1 MPGLNKLVRPEQ
13 TQRELTRL
21 AQAISDWSR
30 LRTERDVDEMNA
42 YAGLHKTRLTAI
54 TNLLSAALD
63 ALAHELDGPI
73 PEDPYLLYEY
83 CRALDRSLVWL
94 ERVWAYYRDKFDQ
107 RDPDSAYAPLLKAAD
122 EVVWSCYKQAF
133 LNPNRLPAGV
143 AIQPAPLAYI
153 APDYSPATWE
163 ADKLAPAELRPGSEI
178 EGLEE
183 LFLTLPVPVIRLP
196 PWCLS
201 SPWWLAF
208 AAHETGHNIQRELKL
223 VDSFGLLL
231 QTAVVQ
237 TNRPQKPDGERWK
250 RWGAEI
256 FADLFS
262 IAMLGSWAV
271 RALLEVELSTPQ
283 RMSVRRS
290 EYPAALV
297 RLELCA
303 RAAGRMGFDR
313 TAALAGLDIQSL
325 ANQPDAVD
333 ANQDMAVLDPLLDA
347 ALGPLWEGGPTLEE
361 LLGLDLQRQDFLAG
375 GKTASWAA
383 ALTGALPVPVRGL
396 PNARFI
402 TAGAVMAWEKAN
414 QLPGLDQ
421 RKVALDKIAAN
432 TMTILRRAGPEG
444 VRAKPL
450 AVPETR
456 AFGSSLAALLLANA
470 RKSPEG

>member
-1 MPGLNKLVRPEQ
+1 MPGLNNLVRPEQ

-63 ALAHELDGPI
+63 ALAHELDGPL

-231 QTAVVQ
+231 QTSRGSGQSPAK
-237 TNRPQKPDGERWK
+237 TRRRTLET
-250 RWGAEI
+250 
-256 FADLFS
+256 
-262 IAMLGSWAV
+262 LGS
-271 RALLEVELSTPQ
+271 RNFC
-283 RMSVRRS
+283 RSVFNRHVGG
-290 EYPAALV
+290 LGG
-297 RLELCA
+297 A
-303 RAAGRMGFDR
+303 RAA
-313 TAALAGLDIQSL
+313 
-325 ANQPDAVD
+325 
-333 ANQDMAVLDPLLDA
+333 
-347 ALGPLWEGGPTLEE
+347 
-361 LLGLDLQRQDFLAG
+361 
-375 GKTASWAA
+375 
-383 ALTGALPVPVRGL
+383 
-396 PNARFI
+396 
-402 TAGAVMAWEKAN
+402 
-414 QLPGLDQ
+414 
-421 RKVALDKIAAN
+421 
-432 TMTILRRAGPEG
+432 
-444 VRAKPL
+444 
-450 AVPETR
+450 
-456 AFGSSLAALLLANA
+456 
-470 RKSPEG
+470 